1 MAPPLRAWTG
11 GLAVVLGLCTGT
23 GWPAGRLDRNPC
35 AAPARPDRLLEATVR
50 RVIDGDTVV
59 VDLAN
64 GRLERVRLVG
74 IDTPEVHE
82 SKKFAREITRI
93 GRDAATLRRLGLR
106 AAAFTGALLPASRRI
121 GLELDG
127 EQRDGDGRLLA
138 YVWRDDGVLVN
149 LALLEAGQARLFTVP
164 PNVRHANRFRACAAV
179 TRAARR
185 GLWAFADGRAR

>member
-1 MAPPLRAWTG
+1 MLLGLWVGVGALPGAADGKPCAPP
-11 GLAVVLGLCTGT
+11 
-23 GWPAGRLDRNPC
+23 P
-35 AAPARPDRLLEATVR
+35 RPDRLLDATVR

-82 SKKFAREITRI
+82 SKKLAGESART
-93 GRDAATLRRLGLR
+93 GRDAATLHKLGLR
-106 AAAFTGALLPASRRI
+106 AAAFTGALLPTSRRI
-121 GLELDG
+121 GLELDV

-149 LALLEAGQARLFTVP
+149 LALLEAGQARLLTMP
-164 PNVRHANRFRACAAV
+164 PNVRHAERFRACAGAARV
-179 TRAARR
+179 ARR
-185 GLWAFADGRAR
+185 GLWATADARGR